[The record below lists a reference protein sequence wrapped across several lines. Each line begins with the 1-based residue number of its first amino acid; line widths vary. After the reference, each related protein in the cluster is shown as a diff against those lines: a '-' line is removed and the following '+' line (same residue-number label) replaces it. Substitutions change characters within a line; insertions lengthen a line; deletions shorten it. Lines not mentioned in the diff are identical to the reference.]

1 MTLRSFW
8 VFYIIL
14 SIDLSAQQFE
24 INKIFDNNMVLQRH
38 TDVSLWG
45 KTKPGTKLNIFTSW
59 NNKKYSGIS
68 DKNGKWKIPITTD
81 STGGPYLIKIS
92 SKDYTVILKNIL
104 LGEVWLCTG
113 QSNMEMPL
121 RGFMGQSVK
130 GGNREISL
138 ASKYKNIRLF
148 QAKQAISDLPAD
160 ELSIWHSWSE
170 VSSKSIS
177 DFSAVGWFFGK
188 LLNDALNDVP
198 IGLIQ
203 IDWGGTPAE
212 LWMSKKAMS
221 KFPEI
226 SQDSILVTSS
236 HYGPLK
242 PSRIFNAMIHPV
254 SNLKFKGVLWY
265 QGESNVKRQENYE
278 QIFSG
283 LIKDWREQFSFNFP
297 FYFVQIAPYYYY
309 NKNSAV
315 LREAQLKTMQTVK
328 NTGMVVSL
336 DVGEQYKIHPGK
348 KKEIGERLAYWALAK
363 DYGFNGLSY
372 KAPEYKNLMIKD
384 SLAFVYFDS
393 KELAES
399 SVDQLK
405 ECFEIA
411 GDNRVFYPANA
422 QVKESKDYVEV
433 WSSKVKKPVAVRYCF
448 KNWCIGK
455 LYGTNELPVSSFRT
469 DDWNL
474 EK

>member
-203 IDWGGTPAE
+203 INWGGTPAE